1 MAARLTGP
9 VPTFSCVCKAGESD
23 IHSGLRQSYHEEN
36 TFILTFTTQEDSI
49 CEDRLNISEGR
60 VVLEG
65 GGLVASAAHN
75 VAGAPIGFPLRYLPC
90 KHGSYW
96 SLTRVLADLGQPM
109 VKCMKYLSP

>member
-9 VPTFSCVCKAGESD
+9 ALNFSCVCKAGESD

-60 VVLEG
+60 VVLGGGGGGG

-75 VAGAPIGFPLRYLPC
+75 VAGAPIGFPLRYFTL
-90 KHGSYW
+90 
-96 SLTRVLADLGQPM
+96 
-109 VKCMKYLSP
+109 